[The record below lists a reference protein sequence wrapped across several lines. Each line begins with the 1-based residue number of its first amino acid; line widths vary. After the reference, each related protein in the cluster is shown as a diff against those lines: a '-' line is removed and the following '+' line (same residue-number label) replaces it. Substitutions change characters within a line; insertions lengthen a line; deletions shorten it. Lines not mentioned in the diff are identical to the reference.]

1 MPDRRIQAQ
10 ELAFQALESE
20 KPSESAILA
29 REALAL
35 DAECVDA
42 QTLLVRL
49 EQPSP
54 RLQARQLRLISS
66 RAEAKLGTLYLQQ
79 HRGHLWERAEAR
91 PFLRAKRALAE
102 ALEKAGKAMEAI
114 LHLEAMLILDPD
126 DPLDARTA
134 LIRCYLA
141 SGQLKP
147 LEELLKREPES
158 AFIAWTIVLARIK
171 ARNEKAARK
180 ALDHARQ
187 QNPLV
192 EAFLTGRQKQ
202 PRRLKDHIEAGSPEE
217 AVQVLKRFG
226 EVWNNDREA
235 LYWLFRQE

>member
-1 MPDRRIQAQ
+1 MEAEKPADSP
-10 ELAFQALESE
+10 ELAR
-20 KPSESAILA
+20 K
-29 REALAL
+29 ALAL
-35 DAECVDA
+35 DGECVDA

-66 RAEAKLGTLYLQQ
+66 RAEAKLGTLFLQQ
-79 HRGHLWERAEAR
+79 HRGHLWDRAEAR

-102 ALEKAGKAMEAI
+102 ALEKAGRPVEAI

-147 LEELLKREPES
+147 LEEFLRREPES
-158 AFIAWTIVLARIK
+158 AFIAWTTVLARLK
-171 ARNEKAARK
+171 ARNEKAAHK
-180 ALDHARQ
+180 ALDHARRL
-187 QNPLV
+187 NPLV

-202 PRRLKDHIEAGSPEE
+202 PRRLKEHIDPGSPEE